1 MRKLLTALSIAVLTV
16 STASSAEIT
25 NQEILQKLQEL
36 EAKLKK
42 LEVENKR
49 LRELLEEKGSTL
61 IAARKKTKKL
71 KVTGRVLFRFSQTA
85 DIDESG
91 GKSIYGDPGNGFTV
105 RKARVRF
112 HGKLNDNVS
121 YMIHLRADR
130 GSQVELWDAYV
141 KYSFDSIPLSIKM
154 GQFKVP
160 LSMSYLKS
168 GTELWFPERPVA
180 VNKIA
185 PVWRDV
191 GLEATWKVSRALKL
205 SASVLN
211 GEGWSSDKIY
221 NSDKKYAY
229 VFSADVTPVDNESLR
244 WRVRVGYE
252 VGTDAYSKLIYTK
265 YDAVSVER
273 RLLDVETRLDL
284 RSFGLSLEGGFL
296 YDNPQDA
303 VDSSGSSVQLGDA
316 KGYYLQAD
324 YALPSVKGLHL
335 VGRYSW
341 LDPNDDV
348 DDKYDVDY
356 TSLGFYYLINGWQ
369 AAIRSAYIFANER
382 HGEEVDND
390 LFVTEFQLL
399 F

>member
-1 MRKLLTALSIAVLTV
+1 MRRLLAALSVALLTV
-16 STASSAEIT
+16 SSSPSAEIT
-25 NQEILQKLQEL
+25 FPLVTARKMTEKLQ
-36 EAKLKK
+36 
-42 LEVENKR
+42 VD
-49 LRELLEEKGSTL
+49 
-61 IAARKKTKKL
+61 
-71 KVTGRVLFRFSQTA
+71 GRVLLRFSQTS
-85 DIDESG
+85 E
-91 GKSIYGDPGNGFTV
+91 KSVYGDPGNGFTV

-112 HGKLNDNVS
+112 HGKLKDGLF
-121 YMIHLRADR
+121 YMIQLRADR
-130 GSQVELWDAYV
+130 GSQVELWDAYI
-141 KYSFDSIPLSIKM
+141 KYSFDSIPLTLKA

-191 GLEATWKVSRALKL
+191 GLEATWKISRAFKL

-221 NSDKKYAY
+221 NTDKNYLYTFA
-229 VFSADVTPVDNESLR
+229 ADTTPFDGENLR
-244 WRVRVGYE
+244 WRFRLGCE
-252 VGTDAYSKLIYTK
+252 FGRDSSSKLVYTVYTK
-265 YDAVSVER
+265 YNAVSVKR
-273 RLLDVETRLDL
+273 RLFDVETRIDL
-284 RSFGLSLEGGFL
+284 KPLGLSLEGGFL
-296 YDNPQDA
+296 YDNPYGA
-303 VDSSGSSVQLGDA
+303 VDRLGDA

-324 YALPSVKGLHL
+324 YALSSLKGLHL

-348 DDKYDVDY
+348 NDANDVDY
-356 TSLGFYYLINGWQ
+356 TSIGFYYLINGWQ

-382 HGEEVDND
+382 HGEEIDND
-390 LFVTEFQLL
+390 LFVAEFQLL